1 MKVSVVIPAYNEEKR
16 IEESAKKLDGYLK
29 GLFDD
34 YEIIFCSDGSTDSTF
49 EKAKKLENENEKIKA
64 VGYETNR
71 GKGCAVR
78 TGMLASD
85 GDIVIFTDC
94 DLAYGLDVIKKAVDK
109 FEQTGAQLVIG
120 SRNLD
125 SESYKG
131 YSFARKFMS
140 RVYFKLISLMTG
152 FKQTDSQCGF
162 KCFSK
167 EAAHTIFSECKI
179 DSFAFDLEALLM
191 AQDKGYKIEEIA
203 VKIINND
210 NRNTKVRMISDS
222 IRMLKDIRTIKK
234 NQKSHK

>member
-1 MKVSVVIPAYNEEKR
+1 MKVSVVIPAYNEENR
-16 IEESAKKLDGYLK
+16 IEESAKILDGYLK
-29 GLFDD
+29 DLYDD

-49 EKAKKLENENEKIKA
+49 EKAKALEKGNRNIKA
-64 VGYETNR
+64 VGYELNR

-78 TGMLASD
+78 TGVLASD

-94 DLAYGLDVIKKAVDK
+94 DLAYGTDVIKKAVDK
-109 FEQTGAQLVIG
+109 FEETGAQLVIG

-131 YSFARKFMS
+131 YSFARKLMS

-162 KCFSK
+162 KCFTK
-167 EAAHTIFSECKI
+167 DAAHTIFSECKI
-179 DSFAFDLEALLM
+179 DSFAFDLEALLK

-210 NRNTKVRMISDS
+210 NRNTKVKMVSDS
-222 IRMLKDIRTIKK
+222 VRMLKDIRQIKR
-234 NQKSHK
+234 NQKS

>member
-16 IEESAKKLDGYLK
+16 IEDTAKRLDGYLK
-29 GLFDD
+29 SVFDD
-34 YEIIFCSDGSTDSTF
+34 YEIIFCSDGSIDSTF
-49 EKAKKLENENEKIKA
+49 ELAKSIEKDNPKIRA
-64 VGYETNR
+64 IGYEVNR

-78 TGMLASD
+78 TGMLESS
-85 GDIVIFTDC
+85 GDVVMFTDC
-94 DLAYGLDVIKKAVDK
+94 DLAYGTDVIKKAVEK
-109 FEQTGAQLVIG
+109 FEETGAQLVIG

-140 RVYFKLISLMTG
+140 KVYLKLISLLTG

-162 KCFSK
+162 KCFTK
-167 EAAHTIFSECKI
+167 EAAHEIFSECKI
-179 DSFAFDLEALLM
+179 DSFAFDLEALLK
-191 AQDKGYKIEEIA
+191 AQNKGYKIEEIS

-222 IRMLKDIRTIKK
+222 LKMLKDIRAIKR
-234 NQKSHK
+234 NQKNDK